1 MTDPIDPEA
10 FYPPGSMFLARIQ
23 GRTGWWV
30 GTAQALLG
38 MPSEWTH
45 AGIVG
50 PEGTTFEAA
59 PGGVY
64 VGHVD
69 DLQGRP
75 HIVCDAPVQE
85 ALAAATHLDAAGKA
99 ALEKAL
105 RKVIVEQALLLVGT
119 PYSFLDYLALALHHL
134 APRSRV
140 TARVRKRVE
149 DSKHL
154 ICSAYCDRV
163 MDLAAD
169 YFSGPVADALH
180 LYKDKRLSGD
190 VTPSDLNAWF
200 DDHNHI
206 VGRVKA

>member
-1 MTDPIDPEA
+1 VTDPIDPEA
-10 FYPPGSMFLARIQ
+10 FYPPGSMFLTRIQ

-38 MPSEWTH
+38 MPSEWSH

-50 PEGTTFEAA
+50 PQGTTFEAA

-75 HIVCDAPVQE
+75 HIVCDAPVHM
-85 ALAAATHLDAAGKA
+85 ALAGIWTDMKVRDEYERNLREAVVFAAR
-99 ALEKAL
+99 E
-105 RKVIVEQALLLVGT
+105 LVGT
-119 PYSFLDYLALALHHL
+119 PYSFLDYVALALYHL
-134 APRSRV
+134 APKARI
-140 TARVRKRVE
+140 TALVRKRVE

-154 ICSAYCDRV
+154 ICSAFVDRV
-163 MDLAAD
+163 MDLA
-169 YFSGPVADALH
+169 GIH
-180 LYKDKRLSGD
+180 LYDDGRLSGD
-190 VTPSDLNAWF
+190 VTPSDLNAWI

-206 VGRVKA
+206 IGRVRA